1 MKELLLNLLRKIARL
16 SRNSGA
22 ASGNTFARNA
32 YGELEQKN
40 KSKKNRENKVKK
52 FLSVQKVQK

>member
-22 ASGNTFARNA
+22 TSGNTFARNA
-32 YGELEQKN
+32 YGELEQK
-40 KSKKNRENKVKK
+40 E
-52 FLSVQKVQK
+52 QKQKEQGK